1 MKKKNILEKSQK
13 MSIYSYIASPRADR
27 PRIIVLTNFDWNQFK
42 IFLLELKYSLIL
54 RQLRNMI
61 FN

>member
-1 MKKKNILEKSQK
+1 

-54 RQLRNMI
+54 RQLTDMI